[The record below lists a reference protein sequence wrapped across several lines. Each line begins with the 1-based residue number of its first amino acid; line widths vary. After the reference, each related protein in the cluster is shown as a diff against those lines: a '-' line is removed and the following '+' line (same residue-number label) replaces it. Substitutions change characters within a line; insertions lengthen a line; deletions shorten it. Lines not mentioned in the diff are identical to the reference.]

1 MEKGFIITLSGISG
15 VGKSYFIKSMT
26 ERFESFEKLKAV
38 TTRER
43 RKDEVEGVDKFF
55 LDLNSFEEKN
65 KNGEMITVNNVFG
78 NMYGYYKKD
87 IDKIDSG
94 TFLITELYYK
104 EVENFKKEHPNTIS
118 VYILPND
125 IAVTLEELKK
135 RNASYEEYEKR
146 VNDIKKEIAF
156 FKDSSG
162 QTFDIIITNNY
173 DNKSIDKFISLLFKK
188 IREITNNQN
197 INRVK
202 NINYNENLTKIAD
215 YYSQSKDKKDVIYT
229 SFDGDDM
236 HYLHDICKTEIDR
249 GNIPL
254 NPETSLGYYIST
266 VTLGGKKIEVMKDCL
281 TLEIIADKMSV
292 YKKNGRKLS
301 EGILAEMIL
310 WYYNKCRGLEVIN
323 DITNLSSYEVEYLE
337 LDKLLFLINGIDPI
351 VKYELENNLLK
362 PYLNEN
368 HESAYIIANMS
379 NFKHIDWARI
389 YCYKN
394 GLCPISPQNILPL
407 YLYKDNM
414 EDYLM
419 SRLELLSRADRIF
432 LFIDKNN
439 FEDELSK
446 LDDYSTSEIYY
457 VRNYLKDKNLE
468 VIGWNEALVPK
479 YNPNSKWALTT
490 NEDIEIRKLV
500 K

>member
-15 VGKSYFIKSMT
+15 AGKSYFIKSMT

-38 TTRER
+38 TTREK

-65 KNGEMITVNNVFG
+65 KNGEMTTVNNVFG
-78 NMYGYYKKD
+78 NMYGYYKRD
-87 IDKIDSG
+87 IDKTNNG
-94 TFLITELYYK
+94 TCLITELYYK

-135 RNASYEEYEKR
+135 RNTSYEEYEKR

-162 QTFDIIITNNY
+162 QTFDIIIINNY
-173 DNKSIDKFISLLFKK
+173 DDKSIEEFISLLFKK
-188 IREITNNQN
+188 IEEITNNRN

-202 NINYNENLTKIAD
+202 NVNYNGELTKIAD
-215 YYSQSKDKKDVIYT
+215 EYSQSKDKKDVIYT
-229 SFDGDDM
+229 SFYGDDM

-281 TLEIIADKMSV
+281 TLETIANKMSV
-292 YKKNGRKLS
+292 YKKNDRKLS

-310 WYYNKCRGLEVIN
+310 WYHNKCRGLEMISDV
-323 DITNLSSYEVEYLE
+323 TNLSSYEVENLE
-337 LDKLLFLINGIDPI
+337 LDKLLSLIDGIDPI
-351 VKYELENNLLK
+351 AKYELENNLLK

-368 HESAYIIANMS
+368 HESVYIIANMT

-407 YLYKDNM
+407 HLYKDNM
-414 EDYLM
+414 KDYLL
-419 SRLELLSRADRIF
+419 SRLELLSRADRIL

-457 VRNYLKDKNLE
+457 ARNYLKDKNIE
-468 VIGWNEALVPK
+468 IIGWDEALVPK
-479 YNPNSKWALTT
+479 YDPNSKWALTT
-490 NEDIEIRKLV
+490 NEDIEIRKLI